1 MEDTGI
7 VQNVEI
13 LRMSEEGTEAK
24 PAEPL
29 PAERQE
35 AEEKIQTVL
44 LTAEEVEIP
53 ETVPT
58 VEGDLLLTELRLQ
71 NAGGQVPLQKVI
83 HLILEEVAILIVPG
97 AEGITESPVMK
108 KSI

>member
-13 LRMSEEGTEAK
+13 LLMSEEGTEAK
-24 PAEPL
+24 TAEPL

-35 AEEKIQTVL
+35 AAEKIQTVL

-83 HLILEEVAILIVPG
+83 HLILEEVAILIVP
-97 AEGITESPVMK
+97 
-108 KSI
+108 

>member
-7 VQNVEI
+7 VHNVEI
-13 LRMSEEGTEAK
+13 LRMSEEGIEAK
-24 PAEPL
+24 TAEPL

>member
-1 MEDTGI
+1 M
-7 VQNVEI
+7 
-13 LRMSEEGTEAK
+13 
-24 PAEPL
+24 
-29 PAERQE
+29 
-35 AEEKIQTVL
+35 
-44 LTAEEVEIP
+44 TAEEVEIP

-83 HLILEEVAILIVPG
+83 HLILEEIAILIVPG